1 MHDEVNSD
9 ALCPLSWQ
17 SECEAAAERVRGIAP
32 AAQGCSSGVRFRAAV
47 LQWED
52 IAPELARCWSRMEL
66 MLHQY
71 MFPSAYM
78 DVEIFLGCYNAGTEL
93 YRERFVRALANELC
107 APLLVL
113 DSSVLAP
120 YVI

>member
-9 ALCPLSWQ
+9 ALCPSSCEL
-17 SECEAAAERVRGIAP
+17 ECEAAAERVRGIAP

-66 MLHQY
+66 M
-71 MFPSAYM
+71 FPSAYM

-93 YRERFVRALANELC
+93 YRERFVRALANGLC

>member
-1 MHDEVNSD
+1 
-9 ALCPLSWQ
+9 
-17 SECEAAAERVRGIAP
+17 
-32 AAQGCSSGVRFRAAV
+32 
-47 LQWED
+47 
-52 IAPELARCWSRMEL
+52 MEL
-66 MLHQY
+66 

-93 YRERFVRALANELC
+93 NSERFVRALANESC